1 MKNKHFNLNGTIT
14 INYNNELLMGQ
25 LQYRLLNLIINDH
38 LLNNTNSE
46 LNISKQRAISII
58 NTMNRIAPNLIV
70 EIEKGKQ
77 ETRFSLTD
85 FGMKLLNSYAQ
96 KEFDL
101 YMFLRKSDD
110 YLNNN
115 IINNMDKKQEAMS
128 LMGVL

>member
-46 LNISKQRAISII
+46 LNISKQRAINII

>member
-14 INYNNELLMGQ
+14 ISYNNELLMGQ

-46 LNISKQRAISII
+46 LNISKQRAVGII
-58 NTMNRIAPNLIV
+58 NTMNRIAPNQIV
-70 EIEKGKQ
+70 DIEKGKQ

-115 IINNMDKKQEAMS
+115 IINNMEKKQEAMS

>member
-46 LNISKQRAISII
+46 LNISKQRAINII

-77 ETRFSLTD
+77 ETSFSLTD

>member
-38 LLNNTNSE
+38 LLNNTYSE
-46 LNISKQRAISII
+46 LNISKQRAVSII
-58 NTMNRIAPNLIV
+58 NTMNRIAPNQIV
-70 EIEKGKQ
+70 DIDKGKQ
-77 ETRFSLTD
+77 ETRFRLTD
-85 FGMKLLNSYAQ
+85 FGMMLLNSYAQ

-115 IINNMDKKQEAMS
+115 IINNMEKKQEAMS